1 MTMIPAHRRLKLEDH
16 VSSRLA
22 WVTDQDSLKE
32 GRKKKSWG
40 FYMPVILALGEV
52 EEEISEDQ
60 SHPQLY

>member
-1 MTMIPAHRRLKLEDH
+1 MTMIPANRRLKLEDR